1 MAALEERLQGEN
13 YGRLRYFCSPD
24 YSDSPLQPII
34 RQLAFA
40 AEFDQEDTN
49 STKWQKLHAIL
60 GTGTDARDVALIGD
74 LLGLTSDEPAVPSG
88 SARHQKEL
96 TFAALLRQVERQ
108 SRERPLL
115 VLVEDVHSADPSTRE
130 LLDLA
135 FTRLQEMRVL
145 LAVTFRPDFQVPWA
159 GHAGVTLIT
168 LSRLDRTES
177 AHLAGLLAPE
187 LPPMLLDRIALRAD
201 GVPLYIEELTKD
213 WMERAQ
219 DPDSALQTLRVPT
232 TLQGSL
238 LARLDRLPEAK
249 QVTQVGAVI
258 GREFSYEL
266 IGTVADLPEH
276 VLETGLEQLV
286 SSGLAH
292 CRGEPPSAIYRFK
305 HALVQRAVYSTL
317 LRNHRQQ
324 AHARIADALWARSDV
339 EPQVMAHHLTE
350 AGRMQEAVAHW
361 LQAGQ
366 RLAGKSAELEAINLF
381 RRGLSALLTLPES
394 QERDRRELELQMALG
409 MSLVA
414 TEGYG
419 TDTVSSVYQ
428 RVQELGGCLG
438 DTQSLLIAM
447 YGTYVGSV
455 ARGDNRAAALI
466 SERASAQF
474 AREGDPTCRLILHR
488 MAGIAAFQAGKF
500 RAARQELQA
509 VLELYDPTAHGPLAG
524 RWGHDARA
532 AALSY
537 LTQIVW
543 LLGYP
548 DQACRLMEE
557 AFATARQISHSG
569 SIGQVHYLA
578 GVCFAE
584 LLRDPLAL
592 THHVDETVVFD
603 REHGTSRTGVA
614 FFQGISL
621 FEQGK
626 QAEGL
631 ALAGQSLALMPA
643 NGGERRT
650 YFLGRL
656 ATAYAQVGEVDR
668 ASQTIV
674 EAQAVSERT
683 GEHSWDA
690 ELRRVAGEILVAKR
704 AVAGDAETPF
714 QQAIQIARRQGAESL
729 ELRAALSLARLLIDR
744 GRSGD
749 ARDLLAPIYSDFFE
763 GFDTSDLRDVRT
775 LLVDLG
781 A

>member
-1 MAALEERLQGEN
+1 MAALEERLHGEN

-34 RQLAFA
+34 RQFAFA
-40 AEFDQEDTN
+40 AEFDQDDTH
-49 STKWQKLHAIL
+49 STKWQKLRAAL
-60 GTGTDARDVALIGD
+60 GSDTDAQDVALIGN
-74 LLGLTSDEPAVPSG
+74 LLGLASDEPATPRE
-88 SARHQKEL
+88 SARHQKER
-96 TFAALLRQVERQ
+96 TFAALLRQVERL

-115 VLVEDVHSADPSTRE
+115 LLVEDVHSADPTTRE
-130 LLDLA
+130 LLDIA
-135 FTRLQEMRVL
+135 FTRLPEMRVL
-145 LAVTFRPDFQVPWA
+145 LALTFRPDFQVPWA

-266 IGTVADLPEH
+266 ISTVADLPEH

-292 CRGEPPSAIYRFK
+292 CRGEPPSATYRFK

-324 AHARIADALWARSDV
+324 AHGRIADALWARLDV

-350 AGRMQEAVAHW
+350 AGRMQEAVEHW

-366 RLAGKSAELEAINLF
+366 RLAGRSAELEAINLY
-381 RRGLSALLTLPES
+381 RRGLLALLTLSES
-394 QERDRRELELQMALG
+394 QERDRHELELQMALG

-419 TDTVSSVYQ
+419 TDAVRSVYE
-428 RVQELGGCLG
+428 RVQELGGRLD

-447 YGTYVGSV
+447 YGTFVGYV

-474 AREGDPTCRLILHR
+474 AGEDDPTCRLILHR

-500 RAARQELQA
+500 REARQDLQA
-509 VLELYDPTAHGPLAG
+509 VLDLYDPVAHGPLAG

-532 AALSY
+532 AALGY

-548 DQACRLMEE
+548 DQACRLMEQ
-557 AFATARQISHSG
+557 AFETARQISHSG
-569 SIGQVHYLA
+569 SISQVHYSA

-584 LLRDPLAL
+584 LRRDPVAL
-592 THHVDETVVFD
+592 KRHVDATVVFD
-603 REHGTSRTGVA
+603 REHGISRPGVA

-631 ALAGQSLALMPA
+631 ALADQGLALMPG

-650 YFLGRL
+650 YFLGLL
-656 ATAYAQVGEVDR
+656 ATAYAQVGEVDQ
-668 ASQTIV
+668 AWQTIA
-674 EAQAVSERT
+674 EAQSLSERT
-683 GEHSWDA
+683 AEHSWDA
-690 ELRRVAGEILVAKR
+690 ELRRIAGEILVAK
-704 AVAGDAETPF
+704 GEDAEAVL
-714 QQAIQIARRQGAESL
+714 QQAIQIARRQDAKSL
-729 ELRAALSLARLLIDR
+729 ELRAALSLARLWIDR
-744 GRSGD
+744 GRSD
-749 ARDLLAPIYSDFFE
+749 EARDLLAPIYSWFSE
-763 GFDTSDLRDVRT
+763 GFDTSDLRDACNA
-775 LLVDLG
+775 LVALG